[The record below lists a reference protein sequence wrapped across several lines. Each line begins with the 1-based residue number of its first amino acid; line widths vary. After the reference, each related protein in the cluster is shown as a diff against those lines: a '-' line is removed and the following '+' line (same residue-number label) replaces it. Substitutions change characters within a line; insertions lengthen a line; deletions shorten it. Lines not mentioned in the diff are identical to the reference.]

1 MSSCP
6 PNRAPR
12 PRAAP
17 LATLALAALAGCSP
31 ALRHGTGALAEAG
44 GTAPL
49 VRLAP
54 TDRSGAVFA
63 HGLAVGPSGDR
74 TLLLAGWGSLDLG
87 AAPAALFSTALA
99 VVTRAGA
106 VAAPIA
112 LGCDPK
118 EPSELFPRPGGGV
131 VVVCAELRGV
141 TPDLRTTP
149 LLRYALG
156 PEERT
161 PTRTRLVVPLAR
173 VEAVTVTADGSIVAA
188 GFAEG
193 ERHGKGVVRFDAAGE
208 LAVRGWVPDVPLAG
222 TELAAL
228 PDGDVVVASVTEGG
242 PGRNGLH
249 VARLAGADLAP
260 RWGRSLRGVAAL
272 ELADSTPK
280 LAPAPADGLLYLGAT
295 LGRPGVSQFAPG
307 LFALELDTGR
317 VRWEQAFDGPGE
329 SSLDAVAARPGGGL
343 VAVLGLDPGEGRR
356 ARFEVGDTSYTNRGA
371 YDHDLVVAWL
381 EADGRATRSERL
393 AMNADR
399 STASVYAHLAFEP
412 DGRLVVAG
420 NFYRALRVAGR
431 AIEGPAEV
439 VCRDEAR
446 APAPAGPAGEAEPAC
461 HARASSAVFVATYE

>member
-1 MSSCP
+1 MDTSSP
-6 PNRAPR
+6 PWPPR
-12 PRAAP
+12 PRAPVFA
-17 LATLALAALAGCSP
+17 AALGLLAGCSP
-31 ALRHGTGALAEAG
+31 ALGRGTGAVPDDG
-44 GTAPL
+44 RVAPL

-63 HGLAVGPSGDR
+63 HGLSVGPSGDR
-74 TLLLAGWGSLDLG
+74 TLLLAGWGALDLG
-87 AAPAALFSTALA
+87 DTQAALFSTALA
-99 VVTRAGA
+99 VVTPSGV

-118 EPSELFPRPGGGV
+118 EPSKLFPRPGGAV

-141 TPDLRTTP
+141 EPDLRTTP
-149 LLRYALG
+149 LLRYALA
-156 PEERT
+156 PAERA

-173 VEAVTVTADGSIVAA
+173 VEAVTVTADGSLVAA

-193 ERHGKGVVRFDAAGE
+193 ERHGKAVVRLDAEGQ
-208 LAVRGWVPDVPLAG
+208 LAVEGWVPDVPFAG

-242 PGRNGLH
+242 PSRNGLH
-249 VARLAGADLAP
+249 VLRLAGADLAP
-260 RWGRSLRGVAAL
+260 RWDRSLRGVGAL

-280 LAPAPADGLLYLGAT
+280 LAAAPEDGLVYLGAT

-343 VAVLGLDPGEGRR
+343 VAVLGLDPGQGRR

-412 DGRLVVAG
+412 DGRLVIAG
-420 NFYRALRVAGR
+420 NFYRALRGAGR

-439 VCRDEAR
+439 VCRDEA
-446 APAPAGPAGEAEPAC
+446 PPSAGPAGEAEPAC
-461 HARASSAVFVATYE
+461 HTLASSAVFVATYE